1 MSTAGGNIHNWNNF
15 CCIFV
20 IKFKRLLKN
29 WLKRERRH
37 RNSCSY
43 LITAKNIPPCWLYTR
58 SGFLLC
64 SFLFAISETDHV
76 RLEPSEGEHQRSNK
90 TSQHQLQQILHP
102 TILHILQLPCPSCQC
117 PLLISVTCDTAPRPV
132 LGEWEDAG
140 CAAPCAEVLWGGER
154 WAGGCAGLL
163 AASPQSLIVK
173 LWNVLDCK

>member
-1 MSTAGGNIHNWNNF
+1 MSTAGGNIHITWNNF
-15 CCIFV
+15 YCIFV
-20 IKFKRLLKN
+20 IKFIFSFRRNILCKIEN
-29 WLKRERRH
+29 IQWKREDTEI
-37 RNSCSY
+37 SV
-43 LITAKNIPPCWLYTR
+43 LITPKNIPPWWLYTR

-140 CAAPCAEVLWGGER
+140 CAAPCAEVLWGRREVR
-154 WAGGCAGLL
+154 WGLCWP
-163 AASPQSLIVK
+163 ACCFSTIFDS
-173 LWNVLDCK
+173 